1 MKETQNQ
8 LNVQNEPTTN
18 AYDASGSTCDANAPT
33 LSWSGKFLC
42 KFQNYHMIIH
52 IKNISQKKD
61 KLAKIQSNFTYF

>member
-1 MKETQNQ
+1 MRETQNEP
-8 LNVQNEPTTN
+8 NVQNEPTTN

>member
-33 LSWSGKFLC
+33 LSWSGKIYVNSKLSHDDT
-42 KFQNYHMIIH
+42 Y
-52 IKNISQKKD
+52 KKHFS
-61 KLAKIQSNFTYF
+61 KKGQIC